1 MNVFSYLDPFASGI
15 GLELISLW
23 SDSWRAQGWTP
34 RLLTIRDARKHP
46 DFDENQPP
54 PLFAWEQ
61 AGGGWYCP
69 THVINFSFSPKRL
82 RAKHEFFYGGVL
94 WATRRGANE
103 IRVNP
108 ALGRHP
114 GINLVSVFPLDPVLP
129 LVSFERCNS
138 VEEIQRGI
146 AICSQARKK
155 N

>member
-1 MNVFSYLDPFASGI
+1 MNVYAYLDPSAPGI
-15 GLELISLW
+15 NLELVSLW
-23 SDSWRAQGWTP
+23 ESSWRAQGWTP
-34 RLLTIRDARKHP
+34 RLLTVRDARKHP
-46 DFDENQPP
+46 DFDENKPP

-69 THVINFSFSPKRL
+69 TYVINFSFSPKRP

-94 WATRRGANE
+94 WATRRGARE

-155 N
+155 